1 MRAGWTV
8 MAYAF
13 AVAGCG
19 GSSNAAP
26 DGVIVVPAP
35 PSTITPPVTTSPA
48 PPVATPPIAAPQ
60 TLACTVKDTVRRA
73 ASLLIRPVEGNV
85 AVVAIG
91 SSSTAGAYAS
101 SPAATYPA
109 VLQQLL
115 SSYPE
120 IAAYAVTNKGLNGDT
135 LSGTQGRLQRDV
147 LDLHPQLVILQAG
160 TNDAVAAQ
168 SATSLADYTARLRTV
183 VATLKG
189 QTAVLLMNSQHYA
202 SEPVGYAAY
211 LNAMETVARE
221 QNVALFD
228 RYSLTKSWIDSG
240 KYSYAD
246 MLASDGFH
254 PNDMTYRCMAQVVA
268 QATVSATVR

>member
-8 MAYAF
+8 VACAF

-26 DGVIVVPAP
+26 GGVVVVPAP
-35 PSTITPPVTTSPA
+35 ASPVTTSPA
-48 PPVATPPIAAPQ
+48 PPVATTPATPPIAAPQ
-60 TLACTVKDTVRRA
+60 ALACTVQDTVRRA
-73 ASLLIRPVEGNV
+73 ASLVIRPVKGNV

-109 VLQQLL
+109 VLQQIL
-115 SSYPE
+115 STYPE
-120 IAAYAVTNKGLNGDT
+120 IAAYAVTNKGLSGDT
-135 LSGTQGRLQRDV
+135 LPGTQGRLQRDA

-160 TNDAVAAQ
+160 TNDAVTAQ
-168 SATSLADYTARLRTV
+168 SATSLSDYTARLRTV

-202 SEPVGYAAY
+202 SEPAGYAAY
-211 LNAMETVARE
+211 LDAMETVARE

-228 RYSLTKSWIDSG
+228 RYALTKSWIDSG